1 MSVENK
7 VTLFEKINKRWKRKK
22 IILVSASIL
31 TTAILLFAAFSY
43 VFHYQKTIPYSK
55 KLFSIEQQEDGAL
68 DSYYY
73 GKGYA
78 GVTASHP
85 MSIEIDGVTKNVS
98 FVYFTETVA
107 DSPTRN
113 LINPDKQTEGYKI
126 SLPDSRS
133 VDEVYYEKFDL
144 EKIIITKEKTWEEL
158 LQSMTLIWEK

>member
-1 MSVENK
+1 
-7 VTLFEKINKRWKRKK
+7 
-22 IILVSASIL
+22 
-31 TTAILLFAAFSY
+31 
-43 VFHYQKTIPYSK
+43 
-55 KLFSIEQQEDGAL
+55 
-68 DSYYY
+68 
-73 GKGYA
+73 
-78 GVTASHP
+78 

-113 LINPDKQTEGYKI
+113 LINLDKQTEGYKI

-133 VDEVYYEKFDL
+133 VDAVYNGKFDL